1 VFAGND
7 WVGARSGAPCREAG
21 VHICC
26 SRYRERT
33 FVRVRL
39 TQSDGVMSVYT
50 VVCDRP
56 RRRDRGRG
64 PRVRVVA
71 QGRDAGKK
79 HQTRRRELFENG
91 RSGPRFLLTRMVERH
106 CAVAVASFA
115 FLFAFFFCVPTHCS
129 RTPKVGTTDFAAPRG
144 AGHAVAGA
152 CPAVG
157 RSGKHEL
164 SYRPGHGN
172 KAIAACLTGLLSPK
186 HKYTTPSCDHTT
198 GLRICLRIAA
208 YSATSHAT

>member
-1 VFAGND
+1 MFAGND

-79 HQTRRRELFENG
+79 HGTRREYI
-91 RSGPRFLLTRMVERH
+91 P
-106 CAVAVASFA
+106 
-115 FLFAFFFCVPTHCS
+115 
-129 RTPKVGTTDFAAPRG
+129 TPKYHQLGCATRRGANCGWCLPRG
-144 AGHAVAGA
+144 WPKRKARAVIPPGTWQQGDR
-152 CPAVG
+152 CLPD
-157 RSGKHEL
+157 RTSFTQTQIHHSFL
-164 SYRPGHGN
+164 RPHN
-172 KAIAACLTGLLSPK
+172 RTAHLPQNRRLFSHVPRYLTSQPTAL
-186 HKYTTPSCDHTT
+186 
-198 GLRICLRIAA
+198 
-208 YSATSHAT
+208 